1 MKQTRGSPIAAA
13 CYHVN
18 FNAVMLHDKLGKI
31 IVRCAVDF
39 MTWHQNIHYKISSQQ
54 KLKTDDEYVPNL
66 AQIKLDLAIEKEQ
79 NGENLS
85 KPSQGSTHKSLP
97 SVS

>member
-1 MKQTRGSPIAAA
+1 MT
-13 CYHVN
+13 
-18 FNAVMLHDKLGKI
+18 LHDKLENI
-31 IVRCAVDF
+31 VVRCTADF
-39 MTWHQNIHYKISSQQ
+39 MTRRQNLHYKISSQQ